1 MDVAELEREQLIE
14 VCYMHEGIYI
24 AASGAFKQE
33 RKLDVIANNLA
44 NMGTTGFK
52 RDGMAFRE
60 LIPPFTET
68 AQLSASLDPK
78 PTAFQPD
85 PKVSY
90 VGVAEMYTD
99 VAKGTLRQTGNS
111 LDVALEGD
119 GFFVVDTPQ
128 GQRYTRNGNFKLS
141 EGGTLNTHE
150 GFNVLGKNGKPIKI
164 DTQQG
169 GQIAINSSGGILV
182 GTGFLST
189 PQGNLQ
195 IVSFDDPTK
204 LAKQGNGLYTIADP
218 SVKKQSL
225 ENVTVQQGFLETS
238 NVNPIAEMTNMI
250 VTMRGFEAY
259 QKIIQAIDEA
269 DEQSVTAIGR
279 LA

>member
-1 MDVAELEREQLIE
+1 
-14 VCYMHEGIYI
+14 MHEGIYI

-52 RDGMAFRE
+52 RDGMSFRE

-68 AQLSASLDPK
+68 ARLGASQDPK

-90 VGVAEMYTD
+90 VGIADMYTD
-99 VAKGTLRQTGNS
+99 ISTGTLHQTGNA
-111 LDVALEGD
+111 LDLALDGE
-119 GFFVVDTPQ
+119 GFFVVETPQ

-141 EGGTLNTHE
+141 ADGTLNTHE
-150 GFNVLGKNGKPIKI
+150 GFKVLSKDGEPIKI
-164 DTQQG
+164 DTKG
-169 GQIAINSSGGILV
+169 GQISVNSSGGISV
-182 GTGFLST
+182 GNGTQST

-195 IVSFDDPTK
+195 LVSFSDPTK
-204 LAKQGNGLYTIADP
+204 LAKQGNGLYRIEDP
-218 SVKKQSL
+218 SAGKQPGK
-225 ENVTVQQGFLETS
+225 NVSVQQGFLETS
-238 NVNPIAEMTNMI
+238 NVNPIEEMTNMI
-250 VTMRGFEAY
+250 ITMRGFEAY
-259 QKIIQAIDEA
+259 QKIIQSIDEA
-269 DEQSVTAIGR
+269 DEQAVNAIGR

>member
-1 MDVAELEREQLIE
+1 
-14 VCYMHEGIYI
+14 MHEGIYI

-33 RKLDVIANNLA
+33 QKLDVIANNLS

-90 VGVAEMYTD
+90 VGVADMYTD
-99 VAKGTLRQTGNS
+99 AGNGTLRQTGNT
-111 LDVALEGD
+111 LDLALDGN

-128 GQRYTRNGNFKLS
+128 GERYTRNGNFKLAAD
-141 EGGTLNTHE
+141 GTLNTHE
-150 GFNVLGKNGKPIKI
+150 GFKVLGKNGNPIKI
-164 DTQQG
+164 NTQEG
-169 GQIAINSSGGILV
+169 AIAVNSSGGIVV
-182 GTGFLST
+182 GNGTQST

-195 IVSFDDPTK
+195 IVSFDDPGK
-204 LAKQGNGLYTIADP
+204 LAKEGNGLYTVRDP
-218 SVKKQSL
+218 SVNKQPL
-225 ENVTVQQGFLETS
+225 QNATVQQGFLETS
-238 NVNPIAEMTNMI
+238 NVNPIEEMTNMI

-259 QKIIQAIDEA
+259 QKIIQSIDEA
-269 DEQSVTAIGR
+269 DEQAVTAIGR